1 MTDVLTKTI
10 IDGVIHINS
19 AVLIAMDGV
28 VKSTAAFSPDYAN
41 RWRQLTEG
49 PNSLDLFDPGNI
61 AQILFTSISEIDA
74 IDNVQVALAIRL
86 LHSPMESWTDTL
98 GRDLIYE
105 GLLLRYLALINEQFL
120 LDAGSHSANPIAFLP
135 VAEVRQIGVDW
146 ELALT
151 IGLNETNTNSA
162 RAPYYSS
169 ERLAGHLDAEEIAPR
184 LAMTL
189 LDQASVY
196 LDWLH
201 KNDICH
207 GDVKR
212 ANLMYRFNPET
223 GVFEP
228 VWIDFGSVQIKGLSR
243 TGAITPT
250 HAAFEDLV
258 NGAKKTFNPAGER
271 TSHAINI
278 LETIAGKTDIFA
290 IPRDITSV
298 IQHGHFAFRED
309 LTGII
314 ESRLEITHD
323 EAQLIEDYIGISL
336 HKDPQ
341 LRLRTNQMLS
351 GLIDIFLNA
360 AGDSDAVVLAKELM
374 QFAIDV
380 RKPSHLGANAMTSP
394 ESQIKVKL
402 ANADPKTVSKLAA
415 RIGFNDIIEAL
426 KPELSVSTG
435 VYPVVPEDVLPSRIR
450 AYVPLDG
457 NSTHI
462 LFTQTIK
469 FPDLAI
475 SGAGVTAFTADT
487 TTVVALHD

>member
-1 MTDVLTKTI
+1 MTDLLTQTI
-10 IDGVIHINS
+10 IKDVIHPNS
-19 AVLIAMDGV
+19 TVSIAGEGV

-41 RWRQLTEG
+41 HWRQLTEG
-49 PNSLDLFDPGNI
+49 PDALDLFDPENI
-61 AQILFTSISEIDA
+61 AQILFPRISKIDA
-74 IDNVQVALAIRL
+74 INDVKVASAIRL
-86 LHSPMESWTDTL
+86 LHSPLESWTDTL

-105 GLLLRYLALINEQFL
+105 GLLLRYLAIINGQFL
-120 LDAGSHSANPIAFLP
+120 SGAGSHSANPIAFLP

-146 ELALT
+146 QLALT
-151 IGLNETNTNSA
+151 IGLNETDRGSA
-162 RAPYYSS
+162 RVSPYYSS

-228 VWIDFGSVQIKGLSR
+228 VWIDFGSVQIKGFSR

-314 ESRLEITHD
+314 ESRLEITHN
-323 EAQLIEDYIGISL
+323 EAQLIKDYIGISL

-380 RKPSHLGANAMTSP
+380 RKPSHLSANAMTSP

-415 RIGFNDIIEAL
+415 RLGFINIIEAL
-426 KPELSVSTG
+426 KPELSVPTG
-435 VYPVVPEDVLPSRIR
+435 VYPVVPEDVLLSRIR

-475 SGAGVTAFTADT
+475 SGAGVTADT
-487 TTVVALHD
+487 TTVVVQAD